1 MRTLGIDPGK
11 NGAVAL
17 LDDNGRILKIWD
29 TPTLKIGTKVVYDT
43 AAMANIIVPYAQAH
57 VAIEKVGAMPG
68 QGVTS
73 MFEFGLG
80 FGLWQ
85 GIVAAWRM
93 PVTFYTPQKWK
104 GSVLAGM
111 PPGKGSS
118 LVRAK
123 QLWPTSEFFS
133 RKKDEGRAE
142 AALIAHYHQLQVSRH
157 AWPQS

>member
-11 NGAVAL
+11 GGAAVL
-17 LDDNGRILKIWD
+17 LDDNGWILYVWD
-29 TPTLKIGTKVVYDT
+29 TPTLKIGTKTVYDT
-43 AAMANIIVPYAQAH
+43 GAMANILTECSASTRPFG
-57 VAIEKVGAMPG
+57 VAIEKVGARSG

-73 MFEFGLG
+73 MFSFGEG
-80 FGLWQ
+80 YGLWQ
-85 GIVAAWRM
+85 GMVAMARV
-93 PVTFYTPQKWK
+93 PITFYTPQKWK

-111 PPGKGSS
+111 PEGKGSS

-142 AALIAHYHQLQVSRH
+142 AALIAHYHQLQISRH
-157 AWPQS
+157 A